1 MHPGWTAVRTHSQC
15 QDNLTKRHAF
25 FTFQTSN
32 APLCVAPRANG
43 SAIRPSSRLASP
55 APHRS
60 RCSGGSI
67 HGLLRPPVE
76 NTITQI
82 VYLISAVLFV
92 SGIKKL
98 SSPATARSGNA
109 RASLAMLLAIVV
121 TLLDNRILDWTTVLA
136 AVVAGAVIGGL
147 LARYI
152 QMTAMPQLVAIF
164 NGFGG
169 GASAAVAAAEFVRA
183 GAGGQSLGVDAGVT
197 IVLSTLIGA
206 VTFSGSLIAFGKL
219 QGIVTGK
226 PVTFPLQ
233 KSFNALLFL
242 LTLVVGA
249 SLAHAGVAD
258 AVAPLAGMSG
268 PEIGGPFFLALVVAA
283 LILGVLL
290 VIPIGGADMP
300 VVVSLLNSYSG
311 IAAATT
317 GFVLNNYI
325 LIIAGSL
332 VGAAGLILT
341 QLMCKAMNRSLG
353 NVAFGAFGTEGPTA
367 KATTGQRPVRDVDA
381 EQAAMVLAYAGSV
394 AVVPG
399 YGLAVAQAQHELKK
413 VCDLLEDR
421 GVTVRFGVHPVA
433 GRMPGHMNVL
443 LAEADVSYDKLLDLD
458 DINAEFDTTDVVLI
472 VGANDVVNPAARDPD
487 SVIAGMP
494 ILDVDKART
503 VIVMKRSL
511 SPGFAGID
519 NDLFYMDNTLMFFG

>member
-1 MHPGWTAVRTHSQC
+1 MDTTGI
-15 QDNLTKRHAF
+15 
-25 FTFQTSN
+25 
-32 APLCVAPRANG
+32 APIA
-43 SAIRPSSRLASP
+43 
-55 APHRS
+55 
-60 RCSGGSI
+60 
-67 HGLLRPPVE
+67 
-76 NTITQI
+76 
-82 VYLISAVLFV
+82 YLISAILFV
-92 SGIKKL
+92 SGIKQL

-121 TLLDNRILDWTTVLA
+121 TLLEHEILDWTTV
-136 AVVAGAVIGGL
+136 AVAVIAGAVVGGI
-147 LARYI
+147 LARSI
-152 QMTAMPQLVAIF
+152 QMTAMPQLVAAF

-169 GASAAVAAAEFVRA
+169 GASAAVAAAEFVRV
-183 GAGGQSLGVDAGVT
+183 GGIGPNLGLGDGVT

-219 QGIVTGK
+219 QGIVTGR
-226 PVTFPLQ
+226 PLTFPLQ
-233 KSFNALLFL
+233 KSLNALLFL
-242 LTLVVGA
+242 GIIVVGA
-249 SLAHAGVAD
+249 GLASDSVLQAMGLGAD
-258 AVAPLAGMSG
+258 
-268 PEIGGPFFLALVVAA
+268 IGATFFIVLVGAA
-283 LILGVLL
+283 LLLGILL

-311 IAAATT
+311 LAAAAT
-317 GFVLNNYI
+317 GFVLGNMI
-325 LIIAGSL
+325 LIIAGAL
-332 VGAAGLILT
+332 VGASGLILT

-353 NVAFGAFGTEGPTA
+353 NVAFGAFGTGGQTA
-367 KATTGQRPVRDVDA
+367 RVKTGERPVRDIDA
-381 EQAAMVLAYAGSV
+381 EQAAMVLAYANTV

-413 VCDLLEDR
+413 VCDLLEER

-458 DINAEFDTTDVVLI
+458 EINAEFASTDVVLI

-494 ILDVDKART
+494 ILDVDRARN

-519 NDLFYMDNTLMFFG
+519 NDLFYMDRTMMFFGDAKEQMSELVREVREA